1 VSLDTIVLIPR
12 YPHSRASDRRI
23 IMLTSVVELRN
34 IVVSNNVHRPW
45 ELAVKGEPL
54 ILEVFARIVADELAV
69 HAEDVQRGH
78 PAGWNRLAVEREALV
93 SDYLAVSGQIA
104 VVGIHRS
111 ENVIGIAEVAGID

>member
-1 VSLDTIVLIPR
+1 M
-12 YPHSRASDRRI
+12 SD
-23 IMLTSVVELRN
+23 
-34 IVVSNNVHRPW
+34 NVHGPW
-45 ELAVKGEPL
+45 ELAGEAEPL
-54 ILEVFARIVADELAV
+54 ILELHSRIVADELAV

-111 ENVIGIAEVAGID
+111 ESVIGIAEVAGID